1 MSGGLFCLKPSN
13 LLPLGKNPNFLSQL
27 TRPYMIGSHPTSP
40 TLSPTCIHST
50 LAMLLFLLLKHTKL
64 NPTLELISRSHRS
77 DHTSFSSLSSRILLV
92 IVWLSAC
99 IFYFLREAFLGISS
113 FKESLIQIYPQG
125 IVHHHITLF
134 YFPHSMVSCFTLYY
148 FVNLFFC
155 LLTSM
160 QDP

>member
-1 MSGGLFCLKPSN
+1 MLKT
-13 LLPLGKNPNFLSQL
+13 FQ
-27 TRPYMIGSHPTSP
+27 SP
-40 TLSPTCIHST
+40 TFGEKSKFLITAHKALHDRIPSYLSNIISYLHSLHFSHAT
-50 LAMLLFLLLKHTKL
+50 LSAPQTHQTQSYLRALT
-64 NPTLELISRSHRS
+64 SRSHCS

-125 IVHHHITLF
+125 IVRHHITLF